1 MPGLFIC
8 LILQLHVDGAADG
21 LVGVDLGPCCGGNFD
36 GWRRGGGVR
45 RRRGG
50 SRSRSGLVS
59 CLSSVVLV
67 DQLAEGVCHRA
78 ADVVVG
84 ETFGGCVEL
93 RPFHT
98 DDTILKVLC

>member
-1 MPGLFIC
+1 MPGLFVC
-8 LILQLHVDGAADG
+8 LFLQLHVDGAADG
-21 LVGVDLGPCCGGNFD
+21 VVGVDPGSCCGGNFD
-36 GWRRGGGVR
+36 GWRRGGDVR

-50 SRSRSGLVS
+50 SWSCSGQFS

-67 DQLAEGVCHRA
+67 NQLAEGVCHRA
-78 ADVVVG
+78 GDVVVG